1 MVVRMNRWGWK
12 ALAARLW
19 LAPLVTAG
27 LAVPALAQSSPSA
40 TRPATADPRP
50 KFFPTPA
57 GTTDPRPAY
66 IPYSPA
72 TKGAIPASPTTPATS
87 AKAPA
92 RTPAAVPSA
101 KVSPKSTTI
110 VEPKELLRR
119 GREALKAGR
128 FDEARALA
136 RQADAN
142 NTSGRWGLF
151 GDTPE
156 SLENDI
162 RTAQA
167 KANRAQ
173 SEQLT
178 RQAQALLAKASQ
190 ASSDAEKLA
199 ALDQAYALA
208 DRAIILRGPTD
219 FLDNL
224 LAIGST
230 TPDDLKKQIDMIRIG
245 LRKKVG
251 GTTLAAKPEPTTKR
265 PTVAGRTPT
274 TPSSMASR
282 PTSSKPTTPTLPPPE
297 IPKPGGVVQTAAQTP
312 TAMPNQPVAAKPA
325 DMTETPAK
333 AQAKSL
339 VAEGRQLLKQGKLPE
354 ARAKAADARKLR
366 VVYSPADDSPDAL
379 MRDIMASAKQ
389 RLDQLIT
396 DAEKQVTTK
405 DFSAA
410 DKSLG
415 SAIELAGNMGFLTRP
430 LQEQRDAVRRAMA
443 ANKPA
448 MSPTTPNTAVAVAV
462 PALPTV
468 PMPTETPKAPA
479 TGITVPAMPLNPT
492 PVAVETPKPTPMPAT
507 AELPSVPK
515 MAIDVPSAPAVPAV
529 LPPAKTTEPVASAV
543 APPNIPVVMPNPV
556 AVTTP
561 TTPAQAVPPSI
572 PPIAT
577 PTPELTGRKLLA
589 DATNELRRGDLEMAR
604 KIAIEARNGNHG
616 DAVKAE
622 ADALLREVDAEAF
635 VRKQKDASTAFKN
648 AVEAYNAKQYDQ
660 ALGVL
665 RLLNKELLPAEQQAK
680 LPGLLEECTK
690 ELARQTNPVQT
701 AGGTGMKPATEVAT
715 GTPSSGSGLADQ
727 VKALSEVEFQKLRA
741 EGLDTESKAQAAF
754 NRGETDL
761 AIQMLTDFQGRVKG
775 SQLSASRQSLLLGP
789 VERRLETFRIMKR
802 QVDFYA
808 KEAQDKKEAKE
819 RIVGRSAADIQKKEE
834 IAKKV
839 RQVNDLVKKKEY
851 RKAEEAALALK
862 TLEPDDPAL
871 AALYELAKRQRRV
884 DDYQKLKD
892 EKENFVLRGLNGA
905 ESTGE
910 YLDIDNPVSVNVT
923 RSLQNLARGKGD
935 DFHVKSLSRVER
947 EIELKLD
954 QPFSIE
960 FQQTPMREVI
970 QKLREQT
977 GLNITTDD
985 AAIGDEQISLDLPVS
1000 EKVKDLSLRNI
1011 LAIVLDKARLKYV
1024 VENDVIRITTEKKAK
1039 GRLYTKVFSIMDLV
1053 TPVPDFAL
1061 ADHLNFNKA
1070 IAQSSPAQ
1078 QMPWQAAMPSGLAGG
1093 QLVSGPG
1100 SPNTVPVAPGTGM
1113 ASGNA
1118 VLENVPNQ
1126 GPNPLSAS
1134 ATLAPPRV
1142 NTSAQLMKLITG
1154 MVRPYTWQEMGGP
1167 GKLEYYDIGGA
1178 LVVNQT
1184 ADVIRE
1190 VQDLLEALRRLQ
1202 DLSVAVEVRLISLS
1216 ESFFE
1221 RVGVDFAMNVKTQL
1235 SGRDGSFFERGLTTG
1250 QFRPEP
1256 FINDIN
1262 VNNVTV
1268 GWNPSQ
1274 GGFTPDLDVPI
1285 RPNSFP
1291 FGVPP
1296 FGGYPGPNP
1305 NGGLSLGL
1313 AFLNDIQVFMFL
1325 EAAQGDRR
1333 VQVMQ
1338 APKITMFNGQT
1349 STVTVSDISFF
1360 VQNLQVINVGGQIIY
1375 LPQNTPTPS
1384 GVSLTVQAVISAD
1397 RRFVR
1402 LNMSPNLTEL
1412 TSAVVP
1418 LFPVTAFITPVF
1430 EGGSQGVP
1438 IPFTQFFQQPSFN
1451 TISVQ
1456 TTVAVPDGGTVV
1468 MGGLK
1473 TLAEGRNEFGPPVL
1487 SSVPYINRLFRNQ
1500 GIGRETR
1507 HIMIMVT
1514 PRIII
1519 NAEEELVQ
1527 TGVAGGGPAGPGG
1540 SAIGTAYE

>member
-1 MVVRMNRWGWK
+1 MVVRTFRWRGK
-12 ALAARLW
+12 TLAARLW

-27 LAVPALAQSSPSA
+27 LAVPTLAQSSPSA
-40 TRPATADPRP
+40 TQPATADPRP
-50 KFFPTPA
+50 KFLPSSA
-57 GTTDPRPAY
+57 ATTDSRPAFM
-66 IPYSPA
+66 PYSPA
-72 TKGAIPASPTTPATS
+72 TKGVTPATLPATSPHHAPTATS
-87 AKAPA
+87 AAK
-92 RTPAAVPSA
+92 TSSA
-101 KVSPKSTTI
+101 TTQ
-110 VEPKELLRR
+110 VDPKELLRR

-142 NTSGRWGLF
+142 NTTGRWGLF
-151 GDTPE
+151 GDTPDA
-156 SLENDI
+156 LEKDI

-167 KANRAQ
+167 KANRDQA
-173 SEQLT
+173 EQLT
-178 RQAQALLAKASQ
+178 RQAQALLVKASQ
-190 ASSDAEKLA
+190 ARIDAEKLA
-199 ALDQAYALA
+199 ILDQAYALA

-230 TPDDLKKQIDMIRIG
+230 TPEDLKKQIDMTRIG
-245 LRKKVG
+245 LRKKVN
-251 GTTLAAKPEPTTKR
+251 GTTVAVKPESTTVL
-265 PTVAGRTPT
+265 PAVAGRTPT
-274 TPSSMASR
+274 SPSSTASR
-282 PTSSKPTTPTLPPPE
+282 LPAAQPTTPTLPPPE
-297 IPKPGGVVQTAAQTP
+297 IPKPKDVVQTAAQTP
-312 TAMPNQPVAAKPA
+312 AAMTNPALAANPA
-325 DMTETPAK
+325 NMTDTPAK
-333 AQAKSL
+333 TQAQSL
-339 VAEGRQLLKQGKLPE
+339 VAEGRQLLKQGQLPE
-354 ARAKAADARKLR
+354 ARAKANEARKLQA
-366 VVYSPADDSPDAL
+366 VYSPADDSPDAL
-379 MRDIMASAKQ
+379 LRDVMAQAKQ

-396 DAEKQVTTK
+396 DAEKHVTEN
-405 DFSAA
+405 DFASA
-410 DKSLG
+410 DQSLV
-415 SAIELAGNMGFLTRP
+415 SAIQLAESMGFFTRP
-430 LQEQRDAVRRAMA
+430 LQEQRDALQRAMTA
-443 ANKPA
+443 SKPA
-448 MSPTTPNTAVAVAV
+448 PPRTEENPPAVAVAV
-462 PALPTV
+462 PSLSTPAV
-468 PMPTETPKAPA
+468 PMQNTPASA
-479 TGITVPAMPLNPT
+479 GNNGISVPAMPLNPASIAVQPAMPSPAPASADT
-492 PVAVETPKPTPMPAT
+492 TTIPPVAIAVPNPSSLPVVLPPSPMPESVASAPAT
-507 AELPSVPK
+507 
-515 MAIDVPSAPAVPAV
+515 PSAPVV
-529 LPPAKTTEPVASAV
+529 LSTPEKTAMPTVAS
-543 APPNIPVVMPNPV
+543 PVV
-556 AVTTP
+556 TP
-561 TTPAQAVPPSI
+561 EI

-577 PTPELTGRKLLA
+577 PTPELSGRKLLA
-589 DATNELRRGDLEMAR
+589 DAANELRRGDLEMAR
-604 KIAIEARNGNHG
+604 KIAIQARNGNHG
-616 DAVKAE
+616 EAVKAE
-622 ADALLREVDAEAF
+622 AEALLREVDAEAF

-648 AVEAYNAKQYDQ
+648 AVEAYNAKQYEQ

-665 RLLNKELLPAEQQAK
+665 RLLDKDLLSADQQAK
-680 LPGLLEECTK
+680 LSQLLEDCTR
-690 ELARQTNPVQT
+690 ELARQKNPVQT
-701 AGGTGMKPATEVAT
+701 TSVTETKPASDVAT
-715 GTPSSGSGLADQ
+715 GTPASSSGLADQ

-741 EGLDTESKAQAAF
+741 EGLDAESKAQAAF

-761 AIQMLTDFQGRVKG
+761 AIQILSDFSGRVKA
-775 SQLSASRQSLLLGP
+775 SNLSASRQSLLLGP

-808 KEAQDKKEAKE
+808 KEARDKKEAKE
-819 RIVGRSAADIQKKEE
+819 QITGRSAADIQKKEE

-839 RQVNDLVKKKEY
+839 RQVNELVKKKEY

-905 ESTGE
+905 ESPGE

-954 QPFSIE
+954 QPFSVE

-985 AAIGDEQISLDLPVS
+985 AAISDEQISLDLPVT

-1039 GRLYTKVFSIMDLV
+1039 GRLYTKVFSIIDLV

-1070 IAQSSPAQ
+1070 IARHNSPP

-1100 SPNTVPVAPGTGM
+1100 KPGTVPVAPGAAMT
-1113 ASGNA
+1113 SGNA

-1142 NTSAQLMKLITG
+1142 NTSAQLIKLITG
-1154 MVRPYTWQEMGGP
+1154 MVRPYSWQEMGGP

-1221 RVGVDFAMNVKTQL
+1221 RVGVDFAMNVKTKL
-1235 SGRDGSFFERGLTTG
+1235 GGRDGTFFERGLTTG

-1262 VNNVTV
+1262 VKNITV

-1349 STVTVSDISFF
+1349 ATVTVSDISYF
-1360 VQNLQVINVGGQIIY
+1360 VQDLQVINVGGQIIY

-1384 GVSLTVQAVISAD
+1384 GVSLTVQAVVSAD

-1402 LNMSPNLTEL
+1402 LNMTPQLTEL

-1438 IPFTQFFQQPSFN
+1438 IPFTQFFQQPSFQ
-1451 TISVQ
+1451 TINVQ

-1540 SAIGTAYE
+1540 AAIGTASE